1 MEPKYSFDHSWGKF
15 LLKKH
20 YLMDEAAIERKWREK
35 ESWPKIRLT
44 PIDKMGA
51 SVAYRA
57 SIKRTGFWVGIGREC
72 SWCDGLLL
80 KLCWI
85 SLMKEKGH
93 NIPKKTGAGMTV
105 EIVQGIYGVSLC
117 QVLFP
122 AALCIELE
130 LDGELEVFFLKVDL
144 VPI

>member
-1 MEPKYSFDHSWGKF
+1 
-15 LLKKH
+15 
-20 YLMDEAAIERKWREK
+20 
-35 ESWPKIRLT
+35 
-44 PIDKMGA
+44 
-51 SVAYRA
+51 
-57 SIKRTGFWVGIGREC
+57 
-72 SWCDGLLL
+72 
-80 KLCWI
+80 
-85 SLMKEKGH
+85 MKEKGH